1 MKSLAFRLGMILALF
16 LVNYLYSV
24 TAGNLNEYP
33 LQYFLAGFA
42 GVATVWL
49 VGIMGTSPLVRD
61 VQIIQTVFI
70 LLHCYGFIIY
80 MLRLDPYTYFD
91 MQIALE
97 VFQILWILFARHDV
111 RRYRRYNH
119 GSDKL
124 LHVNS
129 NMRMPFYKEANR

>member
-16 LVNYLYSV
+16 LVNYLYSI
-24 TAGNLNEYP
+24 TAGDLNDYP

-42 GVATVWL
+42 GVVTVWL
-49 VGIMGTSPLVRD
+49 VGMMGASPLVRD

-80 MLRLDPYTYFD
+80 MLRLDPDTYFD

-97 VFQILWILFARHDV
+97 GFQILWILFARHDV
-111 RRYRRYNH
+111 RRYRLYNN

-124 LHVNS
+124 LHS
-129 NMRMPFYKEANR
+129 NFNLRLPFYKETYQ

>member
-1 MKSLAFRLGMILALF
+1 MVLALF
-16 LVNYLYSV
+16 LVNYLYTI
-24 TAGNLNEYP
+24 TAGGLNEYP

-49 VGIMGTSPLVRD
+49 VGMMGASPLVRD

-80 MLRLDPYTYFD
+80 MLRFDPDTYFD

-97 VFQILWILFARHDV
+97 GFQILWILFARHDV
-111 RRYRRYNH
+111 RRHRLYNN
-119 GSDKL
+119 GNDKL

-129 NMRMPFYKEANR
+129 NMHMSFYKETHR